1 MDALELLA
9 EDHARAK
16 KVMQELRRTE
26 GPDTRQALFAQLER
40 DLDAHEAVEEEILYP
55 ALQPRENEIVLEG
68 IEEHHVVDTLMV
80 ELDSLP
86 FDDESWGARCRVMIG
101 NIEHHMQEEEVEL
114 FPRARKVLGRGELAE
129 LGARMARRRDEILGQ
144 SWLPMPAVLPL
155 SVAGRQG

>member
-16 KVMQELRRTE
+16 KVMQKLRQTE
-26 GPDTRQALFAQLER
+26 GPDTRQALFVQLER
-40 DLDAHEAVEEEILYP
+40 DLDVHEAVEEEILYP
-55 ALQPRENEIVLEG
+55 ALQARESEIVLEG
-68 IEEHHVVDTLMV
+68 IEEHHVVDMLMV

-101 NIEHHMQEEEVEL
+101 NIEHHMDEEEVEL
-114 FPRARKVLGRGELAE
+114 FPLARKVLGRRELAD

-144 SWLPMPAVLPL
+144 PWLPIPTALPL
-155 SVAGRQG
+155 SAAARQG